1 MTAPTAARCL
11 AAADQLL
18 RGAGMVGAAAVT
30 AGWWPRACACLI
42 RLALEVGVDDYWRR
56 VRPAVAACQQNR
68 AKQLMLRGRLG
79 PGAAVARRIGYAWAT
94 LSAATHHHCYELA
107 PTAAELRR
115 LHTEVGGLLTLL
127 GDGGSVVAF
136 VEGIAGP
143 VADGREEWLES
154 DSSMDRLPSM

>member
-1 MTAPTAARCL
+1 MSAPTPAACL

-18 RGAGMVGAAAVT
+18 RGAGPLGTSAVT

-42 RLALEVGVDDYWRR
+42 RLALEGGVDSYWQRS
-56 VRPAVAACQQNR
+56 RPAVAACRQGR

-79 PGAAVARRIGYAWAT
+79 PGPEVARRAAYAWAT

-115 LHTEVGGLLTLL
+115 LHTEVRTLLTRL
-127 GDGGSVVAF
+127 D
-136 VEGIAGP
+136 
-143 VADGREEWLES
+143 ADT
-154 DSSMDRLPSM
+154 